1 MKKTKTSIK
10 LFIFICICVLI
21 IFITLFSLNSKEK
34 TSCNI
39 EDKTCIN
46 TEILKKNKM
55 ILNPIDSFKDIEIS
69 NIYIENDYL
78 TAKVKFTIAPEFY
91 SLNELN
97 IFYTEY
103 PFKVTINPNTNESS
117 VYPCDQL
124 YKLDIKDQ
132 EESEILIKEKIT
144 KDIQNSLLSN
154 EDEFFSISLSFK
166 SPKGENEQIHEQ
178 SFVFPKQEIN
188 NKNK

>member
-1 MKKTKTSIK
+1 M
-10 LFIFICICVLI
+10 
-21 IFITLFSLNSKEK
+21 
-34 TSCNI
+34 
-39 EDKTCIN
+39 
-46 TEILKKNKM
+46 
-55 ILNPIDSFKDIEIS
+55 
-69 NIYIENDYL
+69 
-78 TAKVKFTIAPEFY
+78 KFTIAPEFY

>member
-1 MKKTKTSIK
+1 M
-10 LFIFICICVLI
+10 LI

-78 TAKVKFTIAPEFY
+78 TAKVKFNY
-91 SLNELN
+91 RS
-97 IFYTEY
+97 
-103 PFKVTINPNTNESS
+103 
-117 VYPCDQL
+117 
-124 YKLDIKDQ
+124 
-132 EESEILIKEKIT
+132 
-144 KDIQNSLLSN
+144 
-154 EDEFFSISLSFK
+154 
-166 SPKGENEQIHEQ
+166 
-178 SFVFPKQEIN
+178 
-188 NKNK
+188 